1 MQPGDDDPLINT
13 VTVNSNPVG
22 LGNDISD
29 NASATVDLVH
39 PSIDVDKVTD
49 DVVTKVGDNV
59 TYTVTVTNTS
69 PDVTLVNIT
78 VSDTLKGSLNAFFS
92 DNLTAGASE
101 NYTYQYTVLPADDDG
116 VLENTVTVHAN
127 PLGLSNDI
135 SDNASA
141 TVDLVHPSIDVD
153 KVADTDISKVG
164 DNVTY
169 TITVTNTGDWE
180 LEHITVF
187 DALLGGDLSGDF
199 VDSLAANAT
208 DTNDYIYT
216 VNGSDSDPLLN
227 TVTVHANPVGL
238 GNDISDNAS
247 FEVDLVHPDFTLTKT
262 ADPTTGSIGDNI
274 TYTMVITNTGD
285 VQLNRVSA
293 NDTLMGDITADFPAT
308 LAFGQS
314 VNVTETR
321 AIQPGDPN
329 PLVNVVTAIYQV
341 DGLPNQLTR
350 QAQASVDIISLGE
363 GLTPGFWKNHTD
375 VWPEPYNSDNT
386 TGSVF
391 DIPTSGWANQQ
402 LDAND
407 TLLEALN
414 YEGGKNKIGA
424 ARILLRHAVAAVL
437 NAAHLLIDYP
447 MTVSEIVAEVNEALS
462 GSRSDMLELK
472 DKLDIYN
479 NLGGGIDAHGDP
491 I

>member
-1 MQPGDDDPLINT
+1 
-13 VTVNSNPVG
+13 
-22 LGNDISD
+22 
-29 NASATVDLVH
+29 
-39 PSIDVDKVTD
+39 
-49 DVVTKVGDNV
+49 
-59 TYTVTVTNTS
+59 
-69 PDVTLVNIT
+69 
-78 VSDTLKGSLNAFFS
+78 
-92 DNLTAGASE
+92 
-101 NYTYQYTVLPADDDG
+101 
-116 VLENTVTVHAN
+116 
-127 PLGLSNDI
+127 
-135 SDNASA
+135 
-141 TVDLVHPSIDVD
+141 
-153 KVADTDISKVG
+153 
-164 DNVTY
+164 
-169 TITVTNTGDWE
+169 
-180 LEHITVF
+180 
-187 DALLGGDLSGDF
+187 
-199 VDSLAANAT
+199 
-208 DTNDYIYT
+208 
-216 VNGSDSDPLLN
+216 
-227 TVTVHANPVGL
+227 
-238 GNDISDNAS
+238 
-247 FEVDLVHPDFTLTKT
+247 
-262 ADPTTGSIGDNI
+262 
-274 TYTMVITNTGD
+274 MVITNTGD

-308 LAFGQS
+308 LALGQS
-314 VNVTETR
+314 VNITETR

-479 NLGGGIDAHGDP
+479 NLGGGIDAHGNP